1 MQTELQTEVTL
12 CPNCR
17 EEVPKTLYCLNCGY
31 PLYKVAIQSV
41 EEDVEDVSIEVAPEV
56 ESEAFAESEAQPETA
71 VEELLEKVEEEN
83 PVLIEEA
90 EEEIDGEVEAEIE
103 ETEAM
108 EVVEEEE
115 LLEELQV
122 DEDAEEALEPLQKE
136 ALEETQLIEVDAEE
150 TEPEEEIVVEP
161 LVAEIPEVDSDIFDE
176 IEEIEDAVPEIDYS
190 FEPDPVIKEVMVNL
204 VKNLSL
210 KVRLVDLLNKGEVK
224 EDTFNRLFESYAAR
238 GERLMNSR
246 IETMERIRFDLEVME
261 KSLSEAN
268 VGMEELEIKRAIG
281 DVSQEEYD
289 AKAPAFQ
296 WDIGKY
302 KDEAR
307 RKKGELAYLTDLT
320 RVITAAEIAQLKETA
335 KSCQACVDRMVDMHV
350 ASPQNVARIKVSLDD
365 VLAYFEGAN

>member
-1 MQTELQTEVTL
+1 MQTELQTEVML

-31 PLYKVAIQSV
+31 PLYKVAMQSV
-41 EEDVEDVSIEVAPEV
+41 KEDVDDVSIEVAPEV
-56 ESEAFAESEAQPETA
+56 EAESLAESEAQPETA
-71 VEELLEKVEEEN
+71 VEELLETVEEES
-83 PVLIEEA
+83 PALIEET

-103 ETEAM
+103 ETEVM
-108 EVVEEEE
+108 EVVEEE
-115 LLEELQV
+115 LLEEVQA
-122 DEDAEEALEPLQKE
+122 DEDAEEALEPLQEE
-136 ALEETQLIEVDAEE
+136 ALEETQPIEVDAEE
-150 TEPEEEIVVEP
+150 AELEEEIVVEP
-161 LVAEIPEVDSDIFDE
+161 LVAEVPEVDSDIFDE

-204 VKNLSL
+204 AKNISL

-224 EDTFNRLFESYAAR
+224 EETFNRLFESYAAR

-320 RVITAAEIAQLKETA
+320 RVIPAAEIAQLKETA
-335 KSCQACVDRMVDMHV
+335 KSCQACIDRMVDTHV
-350 ASPQNVARIKVSLDD
+350 ASPQNVARIRVSLDD
-365 VLAYFEGAN
+365 VLAYLEGDN